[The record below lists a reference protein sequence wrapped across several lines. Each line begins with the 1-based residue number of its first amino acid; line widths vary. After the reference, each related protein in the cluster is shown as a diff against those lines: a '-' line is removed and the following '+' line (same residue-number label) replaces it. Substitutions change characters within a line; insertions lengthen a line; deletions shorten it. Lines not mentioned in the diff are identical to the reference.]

1 MEATMKKIIF
11 ISIMIWM
18 LFSTTVFAADVD
30 VQLPKF
36 DVTINGEVIDNSNRQ
51 YPLLV
56 YKDITYVPMTYYD
69 CRYLGLTTD
78 WDSEN
83 SMLSIEKS
91 NITCAYRDYL
101 WQQKNANQYRASVC
115 NFSITVNNQEI
126 RNDQEEYPL
135 LTFRDVTYF
144 PLTWRFAVDEF
155 GWEYSFDAEK
165 GLVISSDNAHP
176 YIVDLPYCNG
186 MVATDGVYYYYNG
199 KSEDKNVIYRVLVA
213 DTSNPQIIHEI
224 PNSDLSKTASLE
236 MINGEV
242 YINYLCGS
250 GPTMSTEYYYKI
262 EADGSLTRQNP
273 SNYSG
278 GKHGYNEVT
287 KEEDGIF
294 VKGTYYFDGPTKIT
308 YTINGVETEVEAIS
322 DTVQFGRKR
331 NGNKDYSVN
340 TRSDYIQIYKG
351 KIYFTGIDLS
361 TAEDS
366 ALYCIDTATGKT
378 EKIID
383 GVWGFH
389 VYSGW
394 LNEEQA
400 DSTMIIYDSNGNIM
414 RYEELT
420 GNTRMIEKCDIE
432 DVVLVGAAGDHCI
445 YTIQKTLKGDRTII
459 KAFGDYANGYSSING
474 AIIGD
479 TQIGTYVSIID
490 DKLLIQLSGEPKED
504 ARLFIVDGNNYLNDQ
519 FRSADVA
526 SGIFL
531 HNHTLLYMIENNKIV
546 RVDL

>member
-1 MEATMKKIIF
+1 MKKFLVGVIT
-11 ISIMIWM
+11 
-18 LFSTTVFAADVD
+18 LGALLLTPTFAMEVKTN
-30 VQLPKF
+30 LPTF
-36 DVTINGEVIDNSNRQ
+36 DVSFNGTGIENENRQ

-69 CRYLGLTTD
+69 CRYLGLISN
-78 WDSEN
+78 WDNETN
-83 SMLSIEKS
+83 TLSIEKD
-91 NITCAYRDYL
+91 NITCAYRDYN
-101 WQQKNANQYRASVC
+101 WEWKNSSKHQAKVC
-115 NFSITVNNQEI
+115 DFNIIVNGKKIDNTK
-126 RNDQEEYPL
+126 EEYPL

-155 GWEYSFDAEK
+155 GWEYSFDGEN
-165 GLVISSDNAHP
+165 GLVINSDNVHP
-176 YIVDLPYCNG
+176 YIVELPYCSG

-199 KSEDKNVIYRVLVA
+199 KSQDKNVIYRVSVL
-213 DTSNPQIIHEI
+213 DTSNPEIIHEV
-224 PNSDLSKTASLE
+224 PKSDLSQTASLQ

-262 EADGSLTRQNP
+262 ESDGTLTRQNP
-273 SNYSG
+273 GNYSG

-287 KEEDGIF
+287 KEADGIF

-308 YTINGVETEVEAIS
+308 YTINGVETEVEAIPG
-322 DTVQFGRKR
+322 TVQFGRKR
-331 NGNKDYSVN
+331 NGNKDYSAN

-351 KIYFTGIDLS
+351 KIYYTGIDLS
-361 TAEDS
+361 TTEDS
-366 ALYCIDTATGKT
+366 SLYCIDTATGKT

-383 GVWGFH
+383 SVWGFY
-389 VYSGW
+389 VYNGW

-400 DSTMIIYDSNGNIM
+400 DSTMIIYDSNGSIM

-432 DVVLVGAAGDHCI
+432 DMVLAGATGDNCI
-445 YTIQKTLKGDRTII
+445 YTIQKTLKGDRTIV

-474 AIIGD
+474 EIIGD
-479 TQIGTYVSIID
+479 TQIGTYVSIRD
-490 DKLLIQLSGEPKED
+490 DKLVIQLSGETQED
-504 ARLFIVDGNNYLNDQ
+504 TRLLIVDGNNYLDKQ

-526 SGIFL
+526 SGVFL
-531 HNHTLLYMIENNKIV
+531 HDNTLLYMIENNKIV
-546 RVDL
+546 RVNLEY